1 MRNNFPPRE
10 FSFTLLVL
18 FFSIFFSITAGE
30 GCLTLMM
37 LCGGINTITR
47 SAYLAFIKIKLK
59 LPQTRSEV
67 VCNYRFLHAR
77 SNGLEVCKQSFRI
90 LRDGFGQHF
99 TGFTAIRIFRLW
111 IDENSFVFMLLRE
124 ISMRFE

>member
-1 MRNNFPPRE
+1 MRNNFPPGE
-10 FSFTLLVL
+10 FCFTLLVL

-59 LPQTRSEV
+59 LPQTRSGV
-67 VCNYRFLHAR
+67 VFNYRFCMLAVMALKFVNKV
-77 SNGLEVCKQSFRI
+77 SESFEMALVNI
-90 LRDGFGQHF
+90 LS
-99 TGFTAIRIFRLW
+99 TGFTLLSGFSDYRLMKTVRL
-111 IDENSFVFMLLRE
+111 DVARRNFDGV
-124 ISMRFE
+124 